1 MVNYRNPFIFKFNN
15 TDDGEN
21 HKIIEIPIW
30 HLMADINI
38 HSLHAYLGSHFD
50 GRHLQSR
57 NNLNFCYF
65 LDKFTHN
72 VKVSLNQGQ
81 KCRIFFQKSE

>member
-1 MVNYRNPFIFKFNN
+1 
-15 TDDGEN
+15 
-21 HKIIEIPIW
+21 
-30 HLMADINI
+30 MADINI

-72 VKVSLNQGQ
+72 VKVSPNQGQ
-81 KCRIFFQKSE
+81 KCRKFFKYPNENRPNGLFANYFNIFKSKF